1 MKKAEVK
8 FLNVTKKFN
17 ETVAVD
23 KISCTFEA
31 GTLTTLLGPSG
42 CGKTTSLRLIA
53 GLERA
58 TDGKILIDSED
69 VTLQPATDRN
79 VSMVF
84 QSYALFPHM
93 SVIENVSYGLKMIN
107 VKKEEYI
114 EKSMETLKLVNL
126 EGYENRMPSELSGGQ
141 QQRVAVARAIVLKPK
156 VLLFDEP
163 LSNLDAKLRRQVR
176 EDIRE
181 IQQKLGVT
189 TIYVTHDQEEAL
201 AISDKVIV
209 MNNAVIA
216 QQGEPKD
223 LYNKPKNKFVANFIG
238 DANVVKAEIENKEG
252 NFYKI
257 KISEMKINI
266 TSENNLSGNISVALR
281 PEKLN
286 IQKNKTENSIK
297 AKITSASFVG
307 NSYQYIVNSN
317 IGKIYVV
324 SSDTINI
331 FKIDEEVFLSFDESE
346 IKILND

>member
-8 FLNVTKKFN
+8 FENITKKFN

-23 KISCTFEA
+23 NVSCSFEA

-42 CGKTTSLRLIA
+42 CGKTTSLRIIA

-58 TDGKILIDSED
+58 TEGKILIDNED
-69 VTLQPATDRN
+69 VTILPATDRD

-107 VKKEEYI
+107 VKKEEYT
-114 EKSMETLKLVNL
+114 EKSIETLKLVNL

-216 QQGEPKD
+216 QEGSPKD
-223 LYNKPKNKFVANFIG
+223 LYNNPKNKFVANFIG
-238 DANVVKAEIENKEG
+238 DANVVSAEIESKED
-252 NFYKI
+252 NSYKLRLA
-257 KISEMKINI
+257 EMQINI
-266 TSENNLSGNISVALR
+266 TSEHILSGKVYVALR
-281 PEKLN
+281 PEKIN
-286 IQKNKTENSIK
+286 IQNNKIENSIK
-297 AKITSASFVG
+297 AKVTNSSFVG

-324 SSDTINI
+324 SNDTINI
-331 FKIDEEVFLSFDESE
+331 FNINDEVFLSFDERE
-346 IKILND
+346 VKILND

>member
-8 FLNVTKKFN
+8 FENITKKFN

-23 KISCTFEA
+23 NVSCDFEA

-42 CGKTTSLRLIA
+42 CGKTTSLRIIA

-58 TDGKILIDSED
+58 TEGKILIDGED
-69 VTLQPATDRN
+69 VTLQPATDRD

-107 VKKEEYI
+107 VKKDEYI

-176 EDIRE
+176 EDIRD

-209 MNNAVIA
+209 MNEAIIA
-216 QQGEPKD
+216 QEGSPKD
-223 LYNKPKNKFVANFIG
+223 LYNNPKNKFVANFIG
-238 DANVVKAEIENKEG
+238 DANVVTAKIEKKEG
-252 NFYKI
+252 NSYKL
-257 KISEMKINI
+257 KLAEMKINI
-266 TSENNLSGNISVALR
+266 TTDNNLDGNVSVALR
-281 PEKLN
+281 PEKIT
-286 IQKNKTENSIK
+286 IQKNSTENNIK
-297 AKITSASFVG
+297 GKVTNASFVG
-307 NSYQYIVNSN
+307 SSYQYTVNSN

-324 SSDTINI
+324 SNDTTNI
-331 FKIDEEVFLSFDESE
+331 FKINEEVFLFFDEKE
-346 IKILND
+346 VKILKD